1 MNEIELKAEVLDEI
15 ISYLDIM
22 RENSQ
27 HHQDEY
33 DAIQFLLNNKT
44 ETIWQLPFEI
54 TPLGDAE

>member
-1 MNEIELKAEVLDEI
+1 MNLDLLSHLLTRI

-33 DAIQFLLNNKT
+33 DAIQFLLNNRTK
-44 ETIWQLPFEI
+44 TIWQLPFEI

>member
-1 MNEIELKAEVLDEI
+1 MNTKVKAEVLDEI

-22 RENSQ
+22 RKNSQ

-33 DAIQFLLNNKT
+33 DAIQFLLNNR
-44 ETIWQLPFEI
+44 I

>member
-1 MNEIELKAEVLDEI
+1 MLDEI

-33 DAIQFLLNNKT
+33 DAIQFLLNNRT